1 MSFVGLFESPCNRVS
16 WKRLSCEWYFFEHN
30 QIPIWLNLHCFPLEL
45 TSKRN
50 YLRIFLAFFL
60 IVWKS
65 LKNVASLNFSFT
77 TVYKNV
83 PSAPNVGSP
92 AVPPSARNKLQKYNS
107 NETQTGFECMTVIF
121 IKRLLKTFRYLKRL
135 SEKCDVLYHFEMW
148 R

>member
-1 MSFVGLFESPCNRVS
+1 MIKSSLLSSWVDVKTELFTHI
-16 WKRLSCEWYFFEHN
+16 SC
-30 QIPIWLNLHCFPLEL
+30 L
-45 TSKRN
+45 
-50 YLRIFLAFFL
+50 FL

-121 IKRLLKTFRYLKRL
+121 IKRLLKTFRDFQRL
-135 SEKCDVLYHFEMW
+135 TETFREMW
-148 R
+148 RFISFWNVTLTVTWTKVATCKNNSHGQKFQNKSRQT